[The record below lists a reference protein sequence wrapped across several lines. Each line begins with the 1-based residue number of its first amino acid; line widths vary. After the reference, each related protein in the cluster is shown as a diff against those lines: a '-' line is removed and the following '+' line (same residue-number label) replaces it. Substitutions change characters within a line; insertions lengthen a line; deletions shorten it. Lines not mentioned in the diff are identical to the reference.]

1 MKYRKALTFSYDDG
15 IEQDRKLVEIFNR
28 YGMKATF
35 NLNTGIQS
43 PESNFEIEGV
53 HINRMKQDGLAELYK
68 GHEIATH
75 GLTHAAPTDMT
86 KEELDKEFITDMKNI
101 ERIYG
106 TYPVGMAYAYGC
118 VNDTVAEYLKSI
130 GIKYGRTV
138 ESSHSFEIPK
148 EPIKLKA
155 TCHHDDEML
164 FELAEK
170 FIKAEPMF
178 TGDEWM
184 IPKKYVK
191 VIGDTVVF
199 DYSIFFEIMITN
211 RRSRIYNSVMAFTSV
226 PSRNYIY
233 GFSVR

>member
-101 ERIYG
+101 EKIYG
-106 TYPVGMAYAYGC
+106 TYPVGM
-118 VNDTVAEYLKSI
+118 
-130 GIKYGRTV
+130 KYGRTV

-170 FIKAEPMF
+170 FIKAEPKE
-178 TGDEWM
+178 DEPM
-184 IPKKYVK
+184 LFYVW
-191 VIGDTVVF
+191 GHSYEF
-199 DYSIFFEIMITN
+199 DVNNNWDRIEKFCKMMAGRDDIFYGTN
-211 RRSRIYNSVMAFTSV
+211 RECLVD
-226 PSRNYIY
+226 
-233 GFSVR
+233 